1 MLVLLEKQPVGWCGW
16 NRDSEGQNGRRSDER
31 GNGRTDHALGG
42 HADSFGFHPELDREP
57 LASVSRGVA

>member
-16 NRDSEGQNGRRSDER
+16 NRVSEGKNGRSDQR

-42 HADSFGFHPELDREP
+42 HGNNFGFYPELDREP
-57 LASVSRGVA
+57 LVSGSRGVT